1 MANNDLQNQLGLAR
15 AQAQTANMNAAAYN
29 AQNASDP

>member
-15 AQAQTANMNAAAYN
+15 IQAQTANMDAAAYN
-29 AQNASDP
+29 TQNATDP